1 MPAAGGGGGGAGS
14 SATLAPFVKFS
25 SIAVPGTVRIG
36 GASQQVNYTED
47 SGGRATLDSAVTDY
61 KSGATVDATYNDA
74 AVLTKLVLTS
84 AEGTQITLDKSRG
97 DLLESGPYGAAGVS
111 ENQQNAVI
119 AISGDGT
126 RGWEYQAFGVW
137 STGGGTGRGTAGAGS
152 FGAATA
158 PADVPTTGTGNFTG
172 LSGGLYLDSAGT
184 TSVVGSD
191 MTATA
196 DFGNR
201 SIAFATTNT
210 RDIVSGASKS
220 DLNLAGTLN
229 YSAGANQFTGAVTP
243 NAGAMTGSAT
253 GKFYGP
259 SAIEIG
265 GTFALTDGS
274 SVYFGAFG
282 GKR

>member
-1 MPAAGGGGGGAGS
+1 MAGGGGGGAGS

-25 SIAVPGTVRIG
+25 SIAVPGTTRITG
-36 GASQQVNYTED
+36 SSQQVNYTAD
-47 SGGRATLDSAVTDY
+47 SSGQATLDSAITDY
-61 KSGATVDATYNDA
+61 KSGASVDLTYNND
-74 AVLTKLVLTS
+74 AVLTTLVLTS
-84 AEGTQITLDKSRG
+84 AEGTRITLDKARG
-97 DLLESGPYGAAGVS
+97 DLLESGPYGAAGVT

-119 AISGDGT
+119 AVSGDGT

-137 STGGGTGRGTAGAGS
+137 STGGGTGNGTAGAGS

-158 PADVPTTGTGNFTG
+158 AADVPTTGTGNFTG
-172 LSGGLYLDSAGT
+172 LSGGLYLDGAGT
-184 TSVVGSD
+184 PSVVGSD

-196 DFGNR
+196 NFGTR

-210 RDIVSGASKS
+210 RDIVSGAIKS
-220 DLNLAGTLN
+220 DLNLTGTLN
-229 YSAGANQFTGAVTP
+229 YSAGVNQFTGAVTP

-274 SVYFGAFG
+274 AGYLGAFD